1 MYRKIWINGTAN
13 IWRDWQFLRGM
24 RKLAYMRY
32 FKAITTPMTVIFLA
46 SQPRSSL
53 DFASW
58 SKDSSKNSQMI
69 TLRTNVPWIP
79 LLLWRLFFFLSA
91 FSKTSQTH
99 KSWQRQKRS
108 GQRNQKFLGT
118 YTTSTS
124 VSPLELPLGFC
135 KLLRV
140 MVILRCEGWTWV
152 AFIWV
157 LLLSNQAPSSVPASE
172 AESLS

>member
-1 MYRKIWINGTAN
+1 
-13 IWRDWQFLRGM
+13 
-24 RKLAYMRY
+24 MRY
-32 FKAITTPMTVIFLA
+32 FKAITIPMTVIFLA

-69 TLRTNVPWIP
+69 TLRTMY
-79 LLLWRLFFFLSA
+79 LGYLCYFEGFFFFFFLSA

-99 KSWQRQKRS
+99 KSWQRQKSS
-108 GQRNQKFLGT
+108 GQRKQKFLGT
-118 YTTSTS
+118 CTASIS
-124 VSPLELPLGFC
+124 LSPLELPLGFC

-152 AFIWV
+152 AFTWV
-157 LLLSNQAPSSVPASE
+157 LLLSNQAPSSVPAYE